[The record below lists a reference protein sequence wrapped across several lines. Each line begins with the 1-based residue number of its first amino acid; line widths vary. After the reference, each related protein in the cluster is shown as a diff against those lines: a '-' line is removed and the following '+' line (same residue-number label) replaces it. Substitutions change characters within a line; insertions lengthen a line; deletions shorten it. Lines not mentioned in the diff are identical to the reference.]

1 MIGVWGR
8 GEDRNWAAFKITL
21 YLTLG
26 ALTALVGLIA
36 FYVAAGANSLDVTVL
51 KAHLAAHPMPAAA
64 QTWIFPLV
72 VFGFATLVG
81 LFPFHSWAPVGYAA
95 APTATA
101 MMHAGILKKAGLYA
115 ILRIAVPLMPDG
127 AHRWLPVVAVLAV
140 GNLLHCAW
148 VALRQKDMNL
158 LIGNSSLAHMG
169 FAFLGIAS
177 LTVIGVTG
185 TVLVMVAHAL
195 LAGLS
200 FALSGYLETQ
210 TGTLDMTRMGGLLRK
225 MPFYG
230 TALVMGFM
238 ASCGLPGFANF
249 AGEATVLFGS
259 WKSLPWLVII
269 AAWSGLIIGAVAML
283 RALRAVLQGP
293 ERPEFSRVV
302 DTGYWRRLPFVV
314 LLSAMVLFGVAPGI
328 LTSRIEPA
336 AKAVLAAHLT
346 PSHAGQA
353 PAVPAA
359 PAASAP
365 GQSGH

>member
-1 MIGVWGR
+1 
-8 GEDRNWAAFKITL
+8 
-21 YLTLG
+21 
-26 ALTALVGLIA
+26 
-36 FYVAAGANSLDVTVL
+36 VL
-51 KAHLAAHPMPAAA
+51 QRHLAAHPLPAAA
-64 QTWIFPLV
+64 QLWIFPLV
-72 VFGFATLVG
+72 VFGFAVLVG
-81 LFPFHSWAPVGYAA
+81 LFPFHSWAPIGYAA

-115 ILRIAVPLMPDG
+115 ILRVAVPLMPEG
-127 AHRWLPVVAVLAV
+127 ANRWLPLVAVLAI

-185 TVLVMVAHAL
+185 TVLLMVAHAL
-195 LAGLS
+195 LAALS

-210 TGTLDMTRMGGLLRK
+210 TGTLDMTRMGGLLRR

-238 ASCGLPGFANF
+238 AGCGLPGFANF
-249 AGEATVLFGS
+249 AGEATILFGS
-259 WKSLPWLVII
+259 WKSLPWLVVI

-283 RALRAVLQGP
+283 RALRAILQGP
-293 ERPEFSRVV
+293 EKPEFARVA
-302 DTGYWRRLPFVV
+302 DAGHWRRLPFVV
-314 LLSAMVLFGVAPGI
+314 LLAAMVLFGVAPGI

-336 AKAVLAAHLT
+336 AKVVVAAHLA
-346 PSHAGQA
+346 SS
-353 PAVPAA
+353 PAA
-359 PAASAP
+359 PAGSEASAP
-365 GQSGH
+365 ASAQPAGTQAQPGH

>member
-1 MIGVWGR
+1 
-8 GEDRNWAAFKITL
+8 
-21 YLTLG
+21 
-26 ALTALVGLIA
+26 
-36 FYVAAGANSLDVTVL
+36 
-51 KAHLAAHPMPAAA
+51 
-64 QTWIFPLV
+64 
-72 VFGFATLVG
+72 
-81 LFPFHSWAPVGYAA
+81 
-95 APTATA
+95 

-115 ILRIAVPLMPDG
+115 ILRMAVPLMPDG

-230 TALVMGFM
+230 SALVMGFM

-293 ERPEFSRVV
+293 EKPEFARVA
-302 DTGYWRRLPFVV
+302 DLNYWRRLPFVM
-314 LLSAMVLFGVAPGI
+314 LLSALVLFGVAPGI

-346 PSHAGQA
+346 PSQAHQA

-365 GQSGH
+365 GHSGR

>member
-1 MIGVWGR
+1 
-8 GEDRNWAAFKITL
+8 
-21 YLTLG
+21 
-26 ALTALVGLIA
+26 
-36 FYVAAGANSLDVTVL
+36 
-51 KAHLAAHPMPAAA
+51 
-64 QTWIFPLV
+64 
-72 VFGFATLVG
+72 
-81 LFPFHSWAPVGYAA
+81 
-95 APTATA
+95 
-101 MMHAGILKKAGLYA
+101 
-115 ILRIAVPLMPDG
+115 
-127 AHRWLPVVAVLAV
+127 
-140 GNLLHCAW
+140 
-148 VALRQKDMNL
+148 
-158 LIGNSSLAHMG
+158 
-169 FAFLGIAS
+169 
-177 LTVIGVTG
+177 
-185 TVLVMVAHAL
+185 
-195 LAGLS
+195 
-200 FALSGYLETQ
+200 
-210 TGTLDMTRMGGLLRK
+210 MTRMGGLLRK

-336 AKAVLAAHLT
+336 AKAVLATHLT